1 MVEVQE
7 EMSKTVRTLSFDEV
21 VDRLLRMQEPYQSNY
36 RAMYSSW
43 YGGIITDPALMMVP
57 IDDHLVH
64 RGDGIFE
71 AFKCVEWNVYG
82 LERHLDRMEYS
93 ARMASHSFSLSR
105 RQLVA
110 TIIAT
115 VRAANLPD
123 SSIRM
128 FLSRGP
134 GGFSASPY
142 ECPESQLYIV
152 VMVLQTPPEEK
163 YQQGVSLR
171 TSLIPVKND
180 YFANIKSCNYLPN
193 VLMRKEADDAGV
205 DFTVSIDE
213 QGFLA
218 EGPTENIGI
227 ITSNREFLVPRFD
240 RILRGTTVSRAM
252 ELAESL
258 LDAGDLARMG
268 ETDLTPEDAYNAA
281 EMMMFGTSFDVLPVV
296 NYDGHRIG
304 DGRPGVFAR
313 RLRELLREDVR
324 TCPEMITPVRGR
336 EHG

>member
-1 MVEVQE
+1 MCEDMKQAIQ
-7 EMSKTVRTLSFDEV
+7 TLSFDEV
-21 VDRLLRMQEPYQSNY
+21 VDRLVQMRKPYQQNY

-57 IDDHLVH
+57 LDDHLVH
-64 RGDGIFE
+64 RGDGVFE
-71 AFKCVEWNVYG
+71 ALKCVAWKVYG
-82 LERHLDRMEYS
+82 LNRHLDRMDYS
-93 ARMASHSFSLSR
+93 ARMASHSLPFSR
-105 RQLVA
+105 PQLVE
-110 TIIAT
+110 TVLTT
-115 VRAANLPD
+115 VRAAALAD
-123 SSIRM
+123 CTIRM

-142 ECPESQLYIV
+142 ECPETQLYIV
-152 VMVLQTPPEEK
+152 VTTLQTPGQEK
-163 YQQGVSLR
+163 YDRGVSLR
-171 TSLIPVKND
+171 SSLIPLKRD

-193 VLMRKEADDAGV
+193 VLMRKEAEDAGV

-227 ITSNREFLVPRFD
+227 ITRNREFLVPRFD

-258 LDAGDLARMG
+258 LDAGDLVKMG

-304 DGRPGVFAR
+304 DGQPGYFAR
-313 RLRELLREDVR
+313 RLLESLREDMR
-324 TCPEMITPVRGR
+324 NSNEMTTPVRGTQN
-336 EHG
+336 E